1 MKTITLLYPQSAATD
16 VTTAPFDLNDLF
28 RFAIGVNFTGANVVG
43 TLKMQASV
51 DNVTWFDVTGS
62 TQAVTASTDHIWDV
76 TVCGYRWVRV
86 DWDYTSGTGNI
97 SIDMHVK
104 ENVVRFP

>member
-1 MKTITLLYPQSAATD
+1 MKQVILLSAVSSVND
-16 VTTAPFDLNDLF
+16 VTTQAFDLNDLTT
-28 RFAIGVNFTGANVVG
+28 FAIAVNFTGSNVVG
-43 TLKMQASV
+43 SLKLKASV
-51 DNVTWFDVTGS
+51 DNTTFFDVTNS

-76 TVCGYRWVRV
+76 VRAGYRFIAV

-97 SIDMHVK
+97 EIKLVVK